1 MSFYLNKI
9 TEVTNEQ
16 FKDVAP
22 NIRFLYLHYNE
33 MRELPE
39 GFFSNMKELITATL
53 DTNLMCCHLT
63 KEDADC
69 DFASVDSF
77 ASCET
82 MFRDGAPRKCIW
94 VVGIMSLIGAVFVI
108 TWRMVYKERNT
119 AQPIM
124 LTHLAVSDGLMGI
137 YLITIGVMDAIWAGQ
152 YYLHDYS
159 WRSSLLC
166 QITGAIA
173 VLSSEVSLMLISLIS
188 ADRLKNIVFPFNID
202 GLTNKAAHALCFIIW
217 IVGFI
222 FAFLPIFGI
231 RYFKAP
237 NGGHHYYGRSVV
249 CIPLQLSDYKA
260 PGWEY
265 SVAVFVGLNLAFV
278 AFVVVAYLVIVG
290 NRLWVQAMS
299 ANTQRETALAKRV
312 SFIILTDCICWM
324 PVIVIGLR
332 TLVEK
337 SFRTPGD
344 LAVWIAVFLLPFNSA
359 INPIIY
365 TLSTTQVRDVL
376 KAKWQQLCNYF
387 MAKCSRTQ
395 TGEDVRD
402 PGHGQALEMRT
413 FGAAGGE
420 EGPDKEAEEEPEKE
434 QEEVHKH
441 DHPCLENTEPQDT
454 CKWQLNT
461 KHKEP
466 AKPEQLET
474 EPTDSTDKITAQPM
488 KTETKDNIQSQKDVA
503 ANSEYEELQ
512 TDFQGDQDQST
523 DEVQIQQDPES
534 DDSDDSN
541 DESKDESEHEK
552 IVEQTN
558 HEGPEERDETEE
570 GERPPDEHE
579 DPSEKKDKREK
590 QEEESEEQHEDDV
603 EDEPEKKKQVLEN
616 DHKES
621 EEQDEDNMDHEAGE
635 DEQFIVNKDENQTD
649 ENLPAASGRESPRAP
664 LATFDDDSDLDQ
676 FYEALDGIKGTR
688 V

>member
-1 MSFYLNKI
+1 MNPS
-9 TEVTNEQ
+9 TV
-16 FKDVAP
+16 
-22 NIRFLYLHYNE
+22 
-33 MRELPE
+33 
-39 GFFSNMKELITATL
+39 

-69 DFASVDSF
+69 DFAYVDSF
-77 ASCET
+77 ASCEN
-82 MFRDGAPRKCIW
+82 MLRDRAPRKCIW

-108 TWRMVYKERNT
+108 TWRMVYRERNI

-222 FAFLPIFGI
+222 FAFLPTFGI
-231 RYFKAP
+231 QYFKAP
-237 NGGHHYYGRSVV
+237 NEGHHYYGRSVV

-312 SFIILTDCICWM
+312 FFIILTDCICWM

-332 TLVEK
+332 SLVEK

-344 LAVWIAVFLLPFNSA
+344 LAVWIAVFVLPFNSA
-359 INPIIY
+359 INPILY
-365 TLSTTQVRDVL
+365 TLSTTQETRKEPTNPKL
-376 KAKWQQLCNYF
+376 EKAEDEEPAEQLPNDQNGLY
-387 MAKCSRTQ
+387 
-395 TGEDVRD
+395 
-402 PGHGQALEMRT
+402 
-413 FGAAGGE
+413 
-420 EGPDKEAEEEPEKE
+420 KEAEEEPEKE

-441 DHPCLENTEPQDT
+441 NHSCLEHTEPQDT
-454 CKWQLNT
+454 CKWKLNT

-466 AKPEQLET
+466 ARPEQPET
-474 EPTDSTDKITAQPM
+474 EPTDSIDKIAAM
-488 KTETKDNIQSQKDVA
+488 KTETKDHKQSQKDVA
-503 ANSEYEELQ
+503 ANSEYEEFQ

-523 DEVQIQQDPES
+523 DEVQIQQDLES

-541 DESKDESEHEK
+541 DESKDRSEDEK
-552 IVEQTN
+552 IVEHTN
-558 HEGPEERDETEE
+558 HEEPEERDETEE
-570 GERPPDEHE
+570 VEKPQDKHE
-579 DPSEKKDKREK
+579 DPLEKKDEPEK

-603 EDEPEKKKQVLEN
+603 EDEPDKTL
-616 DHKES
+616 S
-621 EEQDEDNMDHEAGE
+621 W
-635 DEQFIVNKDENQTD
+635 
-649 ENLPAASGRESPRAP
+649 GRRTVYRE
-664 LATFDDDSDLDQ
+664 
-676 FYEALDGIKGTR
+676 
-688 V
+688 